1 MLLIFDLDDTLI
13 YTHQVFVEL
22 TEQFLQQMA
31 ALGFDDDNV
40 YYTLDA
46 FDREAIEQADAYVP
60 WAFPQAMRKTYEFYC
75 ERCYQPLDEEQLA
88 AFEELGN
95 SFREADYPLVDGARL
110 VLDLRAE
117 AGHKLVLLTQGGYD
131 EQKYKVELHNLNEYF
146 AEIIVV
152 DKKTPAVYQ
161 NIMQRHAFALS
172 QTVVIGNSLKSEI
185 APALA
190 VGAAAVLVRVCQ
202 GWDFENIELTQR
214 VPVVHKLVEL
224 LPLFQIGNLE

>member
-1 MLLIFDLDDTLI
+1 MVRHFSEYRRYFIGCTASGKPDIVDKNFVLRQSRTI
-13 YTHQVFVEL
+13 YP
-22 TEQFLQQMA
+22 
-31 ALGFDDDNV
+31 
-40 YYTLDA
+40 YTVNY
-46 FDREAIEQADAYVP
+46 IERSIKSQSVL
-60 WAFPQAMRKTYEFYC
+60 
-75 ERCYQPLDEEQLA
+75 QPLDEEQLA

-110 VLDLRAE
+110 VLDLLAE

-161 NIMQRHAFALS
+161 NIMQRHAFAPS

-224 LPLFQIGNLE
+224 LPLFQIANLE